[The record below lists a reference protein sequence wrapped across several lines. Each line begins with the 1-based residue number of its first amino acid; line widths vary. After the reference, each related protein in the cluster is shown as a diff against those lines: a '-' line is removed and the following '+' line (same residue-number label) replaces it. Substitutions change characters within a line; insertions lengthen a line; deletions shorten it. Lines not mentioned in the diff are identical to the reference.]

1 MCGINGVGLDS
12 FEIAGFVGGQ
22 VDPNYSLP
30 SIPRQTQFQGISL
43 DNDNVQRG
51 AILRA
56 IRMDIIVAL
65 SGEGSRQRRR
75 AKPNKAQS
83 KAKQTK
89 KTAQPLGAVFL
100 HGISCSK
107 IGNRRV
113 RVNAALGQKQKVSGR
128 AAAGANHAAWL
139 GSGSGVSECVD
150 PGLMISRANQRLLVA
165 FHHAE

>member
-1 MCGINGVGLDS
+1 MCGINDVGLDS

-43 DNDNVQRG
+43 DNGPWG

-56 IRMDIIVAL
+56 IRTDIIVAL
-65 SGEGSRQRRR
+65 SGEGSRQREEPNPT
-75 AKPNKAQS
+75 KPKS

-100 HGISCSK
+100 HGHILFQDWKPPSTSKCCSWT
-107 IGNRRV
+107 
-113 RVNAALGQKQKVSGR
+113 KVEGFWKGGGR
-128 AAAGANHAAWL
+128 SKSRSMAWV
-139 GSGSGVSECVD
+139 GVGV
-150 PGLMISRANQRLLVA
+150 GG
-165 FHHAE
+165 F